1 MEFSGIFWN
10 ILVCFI
16 ISKFLD
22 ISRPSHLQH
31 DQVDEVDNGDNER
44 HEEEASTGQHH
55 HTAGVLSLLQDLL
68 EVLVVHLNT
77 RRTTGSSDLREEHE
91 GELPLGD
98 PQPARLPVL
107 QLQVEVEVQLE
118 GSGARLGRNS
128 IKSFNHPSLTSPPS
142 SLSPDRIR
150 VPPDRHINSVYCC
163 KTCLVRL
170 TISPSLSK

>member
-1 MEFSGIFWN
+1 MLPN
-10 ILVCFI
+10 LTT
-16 ISKFLD
+16 
-22 ISRPSHLQH
+22 SRELWWVLSYVDTTCGHLWSP
-31 DQVDEVDNGDNER
+31 VVNVGVWSER